1 MFDPL
6 NQNGDDEIDFSE
18 KNLFEGLPVDEI
30 CKNTVDFPEEEF
42 KKPEKGIRSTRNA
55 VCGLQPREP
64 PGGNRRDTQPEMV
77 HRHTVSSRV
86 QQHGTEAAS
95 AVHELRESLHREQKI
110 KISPTRTWTKTQLQ
124 ASC

>member
-42 KKPEKGIRSTRNA
+42 KKPEKVEEEKEEEKKIPDN
-55 VCGLQPREP
+55 L
-64 PGGNRRDTQPEMV
+64 
-77 HRHTVSSRV
+77 TVS
-86 QQHGTEAAS
+86 E
-95 AVHELRESLHREQKI
+95 EQKPHLVI
-110 KISPTRTWTKTQLQ
+110 
-124 ASC
+124 

>member
-42 KKPEKGIRSTRNA
+42 KKPEKEEEKEEEEEKIPDN
-55 VCGLQPREP
+55 L
-64 PGGNRRDTQPEMV
+64 
-77 HRHTVSSRV
+77 TVS
-86 QQHGTEAAS
+86 E
-95 AVHELRESLHREQKI
+95 EQKPHLVI
-110 KISPTRTWTKTQLQ
+110 
-124 ASC
+124 

>member
-42 KKPEKGIRSTRNA
+42 KKPEKGEEEKEEEKKEEEKKDTR
-55 VCGLQPREP
+55 
-64 PGGNRRDTQPEMV
+64 
-77 HRHTVSSRV
+77 
-86 QQHGTEAAS
+86 
-95 AVHELRESLHREQKI
+95 
-110 KISPTRTWTKTQLQ
+110 
-124 ASC
+124 

>member
-42 KKPEKGIRSTRNA
+42 KKPEKGEEKEEEEEKKIPDNI
-55 VCGLQPREP
+55 
-64 PGGNRRDTQPEMV
+64 
-77 HRHTVSSRV
+77 TVS
-86 QQHGTEAAS
+86 E
-95 AVHELRESLHREQKI
+95 EQKPHLVI
-110 KISPTRTWTKTQLQ
+110 
-124 ASC
+124 

>member
-42 KKPEKGIRSTRNA
+42 KKPEKEEEEKKIPDN
-55 VCGLQPREP
+55 L
-64 PGGNRRDTQPEMV
+64 
-77 HRHTVSSRV
+77 TVS
-86 QQHGTEAAS
+86 E
-95 AVHELRESLHREQKI
+95 EQKPHLVI
-110 KISPTRTWTKTQLQ
+110 
-124 ASC
+124 

>member
-42 KKPEKGIRSTRNA
+42 KKPEKGEEEKEEEEKKIPDNLT
-55 VCGLQPREP
+55 
-64 PGGNRRDTQPEMV
+64 
-77 HRHTVSSRV
+77 
-86 QQHGTEAAS
+86 AS
-95 AVHELRESLHREQKI
+95 EEQKPHLVI
-110 KISPTRTWTKTQLQ
+110 
-124 ASC
+124 

>member
-42 KKPEKGIRSTRNA
+42 KKPEEEEGKKIPDN
-55 VCGLQPREP
+55 L
-64 PGGNRRDTQPEMV
+64 
-77 HRHTVSSRV
+77 TVS
-86 QQHGTEAAS
+86 E
-95 AVHELRESLHREQKI
+95 EQKPHLVI
-110 KISPTRTWTKTQLQ
+110 
-124 ASC
+124 

>member
-42 KKPEKGIRSTRNA
+42 KKPEKVKEGKEEEEKKIPDNS
-55 VCGLQPREP
+55 
-64 PGGNRRDTQPEMV
+64 
-77 HRHTVSSRV
+77 TVS
-86 QQHGTEAAS
+86 E
-95 AVHELRESLHREQKI
+95 EQKPHLVI
-110 KISPTRTWTKTQLQ
+110 
-124 ASC
+124 

>member
-42 KKPEKGIRSTRNA
+42 KKPEKGEEEKEEEEKKIPDN
-55 VCGLQPREP
+55 L
-64 PGGNRRDTQPEMV
+64 
-77 HRHTVSSRV
+77 TVSEEEKPHLV
-86 QQHGTEAAS
+86 
-95 AVHELRESLHREQKI
+95 I
-110 KISPTRTWTKTQLQ
+110 
-124 ASC
+124 

>member
-42 KKPEKGIRSTRNA
+42 KKLEKGEEEKEEEEKKIPDN
-55 VCGLQPREP
+55 L
-64 PGGNRRDTQPEMV
+64 
-77 HRHTVSSRV
+77 TVS
-86 QQHGTEAAS
+86 E
-95 AVHELRESLHREQKI
+95 EQKPHLAI
-110 KISPTRTWTKTQLQ
+110 
-124 ASC
+124 

>member
-42 KKPEKGIRSTRNA
+42 KKPEKGEEEKIPDN
-55 VCGLQPREP
+55 L
-64 PGGNRRDTQPEMV
+64 
-77 HRHTVSSRV
+77 TVS
-86 QQHGTEAAS
+86 E
-95 AVHELRESLHREQKI
+95 EQK
-110 KISPTRTWTKTQLQ
+110 PHF
-124 ASC
+124 

>member
-42 KKPEKGIRSTRNA
+42 KKPEKGEEEKEEAEKKIPDN
-55 VCGLQPREP
+55 L
-64 PGGNRRDTQPEMV
+64 
-77 HRHTVSSRV
+77 TVS
-86 QQHGTEAAS
+86 E
-95 AVHELRESLHREQKI
+95 EQKPHLVI
-110 KISPTRTWTKTQLQ
+110 
-124 ASC
+124 

>member
-42 KKPEKGIRSTRNA
+42 KKPEKGEEEKEEEEKKIPYN
-55 VCGLQPREP
+55 L
-64 PGGNRRDTQPEMV
+64 
-77 HRHTVSSRV
+77 TVS
-86 QQHGTEAAS
+86 E
-95 AVHELRESLHREQKI
+95 EQKPHLVI
-110 KISPTRTWTKTQLQ
+110 
-124 ASC
+124 

>member
-42 KKPEKGIRSTRNA
+42 KKPEKGEEKEEEEEKKIPDN
-55 VCGLQPREP
+55 L
-64 PGGNRRDTQPEMV
+64 
-77 HRHTVSSRV
+77 TVS
-86 QQHGTEAAS
+86 E
-95 AVHELRESLHREQKI
+95 EQKPHLVI
-110 KISPTRTWTKTQLQ
+110 
-124 ASC
+124 

>member
-42 KKPEKGIRSTRNA
+42 KKPEKGEEGKKIPDN
-55 VCGLQPREP
+55 L
-64 PGGNRRDTQPEMV
+64 
-77 HRHTVSSRV
+77 TVS
-86 QQHGTEAAS
+86 E
-95 AVHELRESLHREQKI
+95 EQKPHLVI
-110 KISPTRTWTKTQLQ
+110 
-124 ASC
+124 

>member
-42 KKPEKGIRSTRNA
+42 KKPEKGEEEKEEEKKIHDN
-55 VCGLQPREP
+55 L
-64 PGGNRRDTQPEMV
+64 
-77 HRHTVSSRV
+77 TVS
-86 QQHGTEAAS
+86 E
-95 AVHELRESLHREQKI
+95 EQKPHLVI
-110 KISPTRTWTKTQLQ
+110 
-124 ASC
+124 

>member
-42 KKPEKGIRSTRNA
+42 KKPEKGEEEKEKGEKKIPDN
-55 VCGLQPREP
+55 L
-64 PGGNRRDTQPEMV
+64 
-77 HRHTVSSRV
+77 TVS
-86 QQHGTEAAS
+86 E
-95 AVHELRESLHREQKI
+95 EQKPHLVI
-110 KISPTRTWTKTQLQ
+110 
-124 ASC
+124 

>member
-42 KKPEKGIRSTRNA
+42 KKPEKGEEEKEEEKKKKKKKIPDN
-55 VCGLQPREP
+55 L
-64 PGGNRRDTQPEMV
+64 
-77 HRHTVSSRV
+77 TVS
-86 QQHGTEAAS
+86 E
-95 AVHELRESLHREQKI
+95 EQKPHLVI
-110 KISPTRTWTKTQLQ
+110 
-124 ASC
+124 

>member
-42 KKPEKGIRSTRNA
+42 KKPEKVEEGKEEEKKIPDN
-55 VCGLQPREP
+55 L
-64 PGGNRRDTQPEMV
+64 
-77 HRHTVSSRV
+77 TVS
-86 QQHGTEAAS
+86 E
-95 AVHELRESLHREQKI
+95 EQKPHLVI
-110 KISPTRTWTKTQLQ
+110 
-124 ASC
+124 

>member
-42 KKPEKGIRSTRNA
+42 KKPEKGEERKEEEKKIPDNI
-55 VCGLQPREP
+55 
-64 PGGNRRDTQPEMV
+64 
-77 HRHTVSSRV
+77 TVS
-86 QQHGTEAAS
+86 E
-95 AVHELRESLHREQKI
+95 EQKPHLVI
-110 KISPTRTWTKTQLQ
+110 
-124 ASC
+124 

>member
-42 KKPEKGIRSTRNA
+42 KKPEKGEEEKAEEEKQIPDN
-55 VCGLQPREP
+55 L
-64 PGGNRRDTQPEMV
+64 
-77 HRHTVSSRV
+77 TVS
-86 QQHGTEAAS
+86 E
-95 AVHELRESLHREQKI
+95 EQKPHLVI
-110 KISPTRTWTKTQLQ
+110 
-124 ASC
+124 

>member
-42 KKPEKGIRSTRNA
+42 KKPEKEKEEEKKDTR
-55 VCGLQPREP
+55 
-64 PGGNRRDTQPEMV
+64 
-77 HRHTVSSRV
+77 
-86 QQHGTEAAS
+86 
-95 AVHELRESLHREQKI
+95 
-110 KISPTRTWTKTQLQ
+110 
-124 ASC
+124 

>member
-42 KKPEKGIRSTRNA
+42 KKPEKEEEKKIPDNLT
-55 VCGLQPREP
+55 
-64 PGGNRRDTQPEMV
+64 
-77 HRHTVSSRV
+77 
-86 QQHGTEAAS
+86 AS
-95 AVHELRESLHREQKI
+95 EEQKPHLVI
-110 KISPTRTWTKTQLQ
+110 
-124 ASC
+124 

>member
-42 KKPEKGIRSTRNA
+42 KKPEKGEEEKEEEEEKKIPDN
-55 VCGLQPREP
+55 L
-64 PGGNRRDTQPEMV
+64 
-77 HRHTVSSRV
+77 TVS
-86 QQHGTEAAS
+86 E
-95 AVHELRESLHREQKI
+95 EQKPHLVI
-110 KISPTRTWTKTQLQ
+110 
-124 ASC
+124 

>member
-42 KKPEKGIRSTRNA
+42 KKPEKVEEEKKTPDN
-55 VCGLQPREP
+55 L
-64 PGGNRRDTQPEMV
+64 
-77 HRHTVSSRV
+77 TVS
-86 QQHGTEAAS
+86 E
-95 AVHELRESLHREQKI
+95 EQKPHLVI
-110 KISPTRTWTKTQLQ
+110 
-124 ASC
+124 

>member
-42 KKPEKGIRSTRNA
+42 KKLEKEEEKKIPDN
-55 VCGLQPREP
+55 L
-64 PGGNRRDTQPEMV
+64 
-77 HRHTVSSRV
+77 TVS
-86 QQHGTEAAS
+86 E
-95 AVHELRESLHREQKI
+95 EQKPHLVI
-110 KISPTRTWTKTQLQ
+110 
-124 ASC
+124 

>member
-42 KKPEKGIRSTRNA
+42 KKPEKG
-55 VCGLQPREP
+55 E
-64 PGGNRRDTQPEMV
+64 E
-77 HRHTVSSRV
+77 
-86 QQHGTEAAS
+86 EK
-95 AVHELRESLHREQKI
+95 EEEEQKI
-110 KISPTRTWTKTQLQ
+110 PDNLTVSEEQKPHLVI
-124 ASC
+124 

>member
-42 KKPEKGIRSTRNA
+42 KKPEKGEEEEKEEEKKIPDD
-55 VCGLQPREP
+55 L
-64 PGGNRRDTQPEMV
+64 
-77 HRHTVSSRV
+77 TVS
-86 QQHGTEAAS
+86 E
-95 AVHELRESLHREQKI
+95 EQKPHVVI
-110 KISPTRTWTKTQLQ
+110 
-124 ASC
+124 

>member
-42 KKPEKGIRSTRNA
+42 KKPEKVEEEKEEEKKIPDSI
-55 VCGLQPREP
+55 
-64 PGGNRRDTQPEMV
+64 
-77 HRHTVSSRV
+77 TVS
-86 QQHGTEAAS
+86 E
-95 AVHELRESLHREQKI
+95 EQKPHLAI
-110 KISPTRTWTKTQLQ
+110 
-124 ASC
+124 

>member
-42 KKPEKGIRSTRNA
+42 KKPEKGEEKKEEEEKKIPDN
-55 VCGLQPREP
+55 L
-64 PGGNRRDTQPEMV
+64 
-77 HRHTVSSRV
+77 TVS
-86 QQHGTEAAS
+86 E
-95 AVHELRESLHREQKI
+95 EQKPHLVI
-110 KISPTRTWTKTQLQ
+110 
-124 ASC
+124 

>member
-42 KKPEKGIRSTRNA
+42 KKPEKGEEEKEEEEKKIPDN
-55 VCGLQPREP
+55 L
-64 PGGNRRDTQPEMV
+64 
-77 HRHTVSSRV
+77 TVS
-86 QQHGTEAAS
+86 E
-95 AVHELRESLHREQKI
+95 EQKPHLMI
-110 KISPTRTWTKTQLQ
+110 
-124 ASC
+124 